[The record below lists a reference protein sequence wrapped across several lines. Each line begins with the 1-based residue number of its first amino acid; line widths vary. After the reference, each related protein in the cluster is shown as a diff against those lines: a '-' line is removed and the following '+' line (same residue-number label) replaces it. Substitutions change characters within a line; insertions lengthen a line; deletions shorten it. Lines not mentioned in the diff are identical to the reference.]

1 LNLEMFVTWIV
12 VALLTSGFISLVMK
26 RGGYGRIWDVILG
39 LAGSGA
45 ASTLVSALGA
55 PSEAGKGAIAI
66 CRVRRRGLHHRAPA
80 QDLAGANA
88 QERGRNGREHQAIGP
103 SSNGLRAPIA
113 IRCYMRVDGDLQF
126 TTSAVARAHHGG

>member
-1 LNLEMFVTWIV
+1 MFVTWIV
-12 VALLTSGFISLVMK
+12 VALLTSGFISLAMK

-66 CRVRRRGLHHRAPA
+66 AAFVGAVSIIVLQKIWPVRRSGTWA
-80 QDLAGANA
+80 Q
-88 QERGRNGREHQAIGP
+88 R
-103 SSNGLRAPIA
+103 
-113 IRCYMRVDGDLQF
+113 
-126 TTSAVARAHHGG
+126 T

>member
-1 LNLEMFVTWIV
+1 MFVTWIV
-12 VALLTSGFISLVMK
+12 VAILTSGFISLAMK

-45 ASTLVSALGA
+45 ASTLVSALGCA
-55 PSEAGKGAIAI
+55 LGSGKGRDRD

-88 QERGRNGREHQAIGP
+88 QERGRNGRD
-103 SSNGLRAPIA
+103 
-113 IRCYMRVDGDLQF
+113 V
-126 TTSAVARAHHGG
+126 